1 MASLIEHLIREHGD
15 EVAERIS
22 SRLGISREEAEKAL
36 PAAASVVFERFDP
49 GDSERGENGPG
60 SLEQVLGGAGEQVS
74 ERVASRIGVSPDQ
87 AAMVVPLVLPVI
99 LRFLVRRVPY
109 GGAALALLTKTVESQ
124 GYGSLDEIA
133 VLLVRRFLPQ
143 ADPSGKPPPSV
154 ATRLGRLAGK
164 YFPSDDS

>member
-1 MASLIEHLIREHGD
+1 MASLLDQLIREHGD

-22 SRLGISREEAEKAL
+22 ARLGISREEAEKAL
-36 PAAASVVFERFDP
+36 PAAAAVVFERFAPGDP
-49 GDSERGENGPG
+49 GQGGKGTG
-60 SLEQVLGGAGEQVS
+60 SLEQVLGGTGEEVS
-74 ERVASRIGVSPDQ
+74 ERVASRTGVTRDQ

-109 GGAALALLTKTVESQ
+109 GGAALTLLTKTVESQ

-143 ADPSGKPPPSV
+143 PDPSGKPAPSL

-164 YFPSDDS
+164 YFPSGDS